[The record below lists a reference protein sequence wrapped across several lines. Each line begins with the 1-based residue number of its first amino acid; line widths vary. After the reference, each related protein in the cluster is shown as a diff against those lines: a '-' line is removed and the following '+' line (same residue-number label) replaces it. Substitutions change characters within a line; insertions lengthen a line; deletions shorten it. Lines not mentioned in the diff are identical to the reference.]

1 MTLSLTESSEVVST
15 AKVSN
20 SQRLSLFGQYLN
32 EASCSNSW
40 MSEWLLLNY
49 WLASITIYSTFMYVM
64 IRFSE
69 TKEIIIVILLAL
81 YYILIFTIVITRLL
95 I

>member
-1 MTLSLTESSEVVST
+1 MLSLTESSEVVST
-15 AKVSN
+15 AKISN
-20 SQRLSLFGQYLN
+20 SQQLSLFGQYLN

-49 WLASITIYSTFMYVM
+49 WLASITIYSMFMYVM

-69 TKEIIIVILLAL
+69 TKEIIMVILLAL